1 MNFTHIN
8 YLSEAAQAGDRCPTY
23 VTIGSFDGIHKG
35 HQLLLDKMVRAAKR
49 DGARTAVLT
58 FFPHPKR
65 VIQQLE
71 GRYYLTTVAERVQQI
86 KDAGVDILIVRAFD
100 EEVRNTRAADYI
112 ARLQEHLDMRQLWGG
127 DFALGYQREGDVPFL
142 RELGERMGFTVEL
155 VDEMVSLNG
164 RFVSS
169 SRVRQSLADGD
180 VADVN
185 ACLER
190 PYSLRGTIVMG
201 KQLGRTINFPTA
213 NMQIWDEQL
222 MPCNGVYA
230 TYAWLGSGQNQRKF
244 KAATNVGTRPTVN
257 GKTIT
262 VEAHLLD
269 FDEDIYGE
277 EMRLE
282 FINRVRS
289 EMKFDGLDA
298 LKTQIQADVKQI
310 RAMLA

>member
-1 MNFTHIN
+1 
-8 YLSEAAQAGDRCPTY
+8 

-35 HQLLLDKMVRAAKR
+35 HQLLLDKMVQAAKR

-71 GRYYLTTVAERVQQI
+71 GRYYLTTIAERVQQI
-86 KDAGVDILIVRAFD
+86 KDASVDILIVRAFD
-100 EEVRNTRAADYI
+100 EEVRNTRAADYV
-112 ARLQEHLDMRQLWGG
+112 ARLQAQLDMRQLWGG

-142 RELGERMGFTVEL
+142 RELGKRMGFTVEL

-169 SRVRQSLADGD
+169 SRVRQSLAEGD
-180 VADVN
+180 VADVA
-185 ACLER
+185 ACLGR
-190 PYSLRGTIVMG
+190 PYSLHGIIVKG

-222 MPCNGVYA
+222 MPGNGVYA
-230 TYAWLGSGQNQRKF
+230 TWAWLGDGQNRRKF

-257 GKTIT
+257 GKSII

-289 EMKFDGLDA
+289 EMKFDGLES
-298 LKTQIQADVKQI
+298 LKAQIQADVEQI

>member
-1 MNFTHIN
+1 MRFTQIN
-8 YLSEAAQAGDRCPTY
+8 YLSEAAQAGERRPTY
-23 VTIGSFDGIHKG
+23 VAIGSFDGVHKG
-35 HQLLLDKMVRAAKR
+35 HQLLLDKMVQAAKR

-71 GRYYLTTVAERVQQI
+71 GRYYLTTIAERVEQI
-86 KDAGVDILIVRAFD
+86 KAAGVDILVVRAFD
-100 EEVRNTRAADYI
+100 EQVRNTRAADYI
-112 ARLQEHLDMRQLWGG
+112 TRLQEHLDMRQLWGG

-142 RELGERMGFTVEL
+142 RELGQRMGFTVEL
-155 VDEMVSLNG
+155 VDEMVALNG

-180 VADVN
+180 VADVA

-190 PYSLRGTIVMG
+190 PYSLRGIIVEG
-201 KQLGRTINFPTA
+201 KKLGRTINFPTA
-213 NMQIWDEQL
+213 NMDIWDEQL
-222 MPCNGVYA
+222 MPCHGVYA
-230 TYAWLGSGQNQRKF
+230 TYAYLGDRKF
-244 KAATNVGTRPTVN
+244 KAATNVGMRPTVN
-257 GKTIT
+257 GKTVT

-282 FINRVRS
+282 FIDRVRS
-289 EMKFDGLDA
+289 EMKFDGLEA
-298 LKTQIQADVKQI
+298 LKAQIQADVRTI
-310 RAMLA
+310 RSILTE

>member
-35 HQLLLDKMVRAAKR
+35 HQLLLNKMVQAAKR

-71 GRYYLTTVAERVQQI
+71 GRYYLTTIDERVQQI

-100 EEVRNTRAADYI
+100 EEVRNTRAADYM

-142 RELGERMGFTVEL
+142 RELGKRMGFTVEL

-169 SRVRQSLADGD
+169 SRVRQSLAEGD
-180 VADVN
+180 VADVA

-190 PYSLRGTIVMG
+190 PYSLRGIIVKG

-213 NMQIWDEQL
+213 NMEIWDEQL

-230 TYAWLGSGQNQRKF
+230 TYAWLGDGKNQRKF
-244 KAATNVGTRPTVN
+244 KAATNVGVRPTVN

-298 LKTQIQADVKQI
+298 LKAQIQVDVNQI
-310 RAMLA
+310 RANLT